1 MPCIGLQ
8 VFQGSPDI
16 NEPANFF
23 INQLPSLGG
32 RINLFLVL
40 LITKE
45 CLRCSPVAVVIVY
58 PRQKR
63 AYPVSAVN
71 HQYIAGCGRV
81 PEDYAGNQ
89 ITFGKAL
96 NELHDPAGV
105 PCCRCALE
113 IRLSHHSN
121 KSIFK
126 VAESNFCKFLL
137 LRFALYR
144 LGEKIFSQQKGI
156 KICWGW
162 HNF

>member
-89 ITFGKAL
+89 IT
-96 NELHDPAGV
+96 
-105 PCCRCALE
+105 R
-113 IRLSHHSN
+113 ILSQHGRGRKKLSRR
-121 KSIFK
+121 KIIG
-126 VAESNFCKFLL
+126 
-137 LRFALYR
+137 LRFRWAR
-144 LGEKIFSQQKGI
+144 VGRGKVGFNGAARM
-156 KICWGW
+156 G
-162 HNF
+162 